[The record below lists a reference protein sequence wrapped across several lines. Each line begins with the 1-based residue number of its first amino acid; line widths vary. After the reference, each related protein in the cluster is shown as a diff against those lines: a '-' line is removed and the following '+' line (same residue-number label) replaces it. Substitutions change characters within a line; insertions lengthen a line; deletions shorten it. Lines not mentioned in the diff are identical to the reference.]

1 MSVYCP
7 QCGAPS
13 NSNTGNCEYCGAAIP
28 QHVPQYQQPPQYQQ
42 APQQNIYVQQNDPR
56 QNWPVKSKVAA
67 GLLALFLGGLGVH
80 KFYLGQTGLGVVY
93 LLFCWTCIPAFIA
106 LIDAII
112 ILCSS
117 DENFEIKYRVR
128 NG

>member
-13 NSNTGNCEYCGAAIP
+13 NSNTGKCEYCGAVLP
-28 QHVPQYQQPPQYQQ
+28 QQVPQYQQ
-42 APQQNIYVQQNDPR
+42 APQYQQVPQQNVYVQANDPR
-56 QNWPVKSKVAA
+56 QNWPVKSKIAA

-80 KFYLGQTGLGVVY
+80 KFYLGQVGMGVVY

-106 LIDAII
+106 LIEGII

-117 DENFEIKYRVR
+117 DENFEIKFKVR